1 MRRSQ
6 GTCTCMYGFYGSD
19 CSKKCEDK
27 ANCHAHGTC
36 VEDGECWQAE
46 GRLGKCLCD
55 EGWVGDTCNKEDT
68 SMSKKA
74 AQLLVSLTCLL
85 LLILQLYLW
94 NRQKVAA
101 CSLSHP

>member
-1 MRRSQ
+1 M
-6 GTCTCMYGFYGSD
+6 
-19 CSKKCEDK
+19 
-27 ANCHAHGTC
+27 
-36 VEDGECWQAE
+36 
-46 GRLGKCLCD
+46 
-55 EGWVGDTCNKEDT
+55 GDTCDKEDT

-94 NRQKVAA
+94 NRQKVAV